1 MGLDTIQCEYCG
13 DGIETGIPSD
23 EGTFCSYDC
32 EQLELGDRLD
42 AKAEG
47 YIDGLT
53 LQEQL
58 EARTD
63 FAIDLEREKLL

>member
-32 EQLELGDRLD
+32 ELLALDDRLSD
-42 AKAEG
+42 GAER
-47 YIDGLT
+47 YIDELT
-53 LQEQL
+53 LGEQI
-58 EARTD
+58 EIRTD
-63 FAIDLEREKLL
+63 FAIDLEREKSL